1 MATNPRPGKT
11 VIVSITLPR
20 TMADMVDRVCE
31 REARNRSELI
41 REALRTYMKTRSD
54 IPGLSEKRSK
64 PVLSSL
70 TEWTDDSDRA
80 YDALR

>member
-1 MATNPRPGKT
+1 MATPRAGKT
-11 VIVSITLPR
+11 IILSITLPR
-20 TMADMVDRVCE
+20 TMAAMVDQVCE
-31 REARNRSELI
+31 RDARNRSELI
-41 REALRTYMKTRSD
+41 REALRTYMRTRSD
-54 IPGLSEKRSK
+54 ISDLSEKRSK